1 MYHSLVNNSKYI
13 EEYADNYP
21 IDLEYF
27 KGLDKDKFELYVAKK
42 YLEYAS
48 SHDEKQAAIYYLTT
62 YLNESCGKVIKM
74 DYKDSK
80 LSNVSLLKDFREFLK
95 RNRELKPVHESRSV
109 FESYHIK
116 HVKNHINKYFNGLR
130 NWCLINITP
139 EEIINNQRIRI
150 DEILKYNDEHPEIE
164 SREKEYLIK
173 EKYMTMLIRKLNF
186 YENSNYVLRLFGVGP
201 FESHVAYFYENGM
214 VVVDKLYDESLDIN
228 PTYNEAIYIM
238 DVNTFLNMICMDKP
252 SLRENANVTRIIHS
266 GYWEERL
273 KAEIENPSINLN
285 VDDVKSLVKKYSTSK
300 KN

>member
-1 MYHSLVNNSKYI
+1 
-13 EEYADNYP
+13 
-21 IDLEYF
+21 
-27 KGLDKDKFELYVAKK
+27 
-42 YLEYAS
+42 
-48 SHDEKQAAIYYLTT
+48 
-62 YLNESCGKVIKM
+62 
-74 DYKDSK
+74 
-80 LSNVSLLKDFREFLK
+80 
-95 RNRELKPVHESRSV
+95 
-109 FESYHIK
+109 
-116 HVKNHINKYFNGLR
+116 
-130 NWCLINITP
+130 
-139 EEIINNQRIRI
+139 
-150 DEILKYNDEHPEIE
+150 
-164 SREKEYLIK
+164 
-173 EKYMTMLIRKLNF
+173 MLIRKLNF